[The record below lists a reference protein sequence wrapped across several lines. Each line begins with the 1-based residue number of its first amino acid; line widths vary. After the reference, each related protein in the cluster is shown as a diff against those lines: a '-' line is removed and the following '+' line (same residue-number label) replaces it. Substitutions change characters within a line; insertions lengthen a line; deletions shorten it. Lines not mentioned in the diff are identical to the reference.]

1 MKVVIFFDGVCNL
14 CNGVVQFLIK
24 HDSGDNFRF
33 AALQSDFGERVTSQ
47 LDQHDLD
54 SIIVMT
60 NGKMYTKSSGAL
72 QIVKKMDS
80 AWKYLYVLR
89 IIPKPIRDRLYDIIA
104 HNRHKIFGRRDSCMM
119 PTPELKQKFLQ

>member
-1 MKVVIFFDGVCNL
+1 MKVVILFDGVCNL

-24 HDSGDNFRF
+24 RDSGDHFRF

-72 QIVKKMDS
+72 QIVKKMDG
-80 AWKYLYVLR
+80 AWKYLYGLR
-89 IIPKPIRDRLYDIIA
+89 IMPKLIRDRLYDIIA
-104 HNRHKIFGRRDSCMM
+104 HNRHKVFGRRDSCMM
-119 PTPELKQKFLQ
+119 PTPELKRKFLE